1 MVTQYLF
8 LQLCLVNLRTRH
20 ASRTADCS
28 YPSEMDLPSIF
39 ERDKIVQGAKSPKKC
54 AFKCFLTFL
63 IYFQAL
69 IFQIGL
75 EKSLFGLCDC
85 PKTPRS
91 GSATFCLF
99 MLTLSIKSSALCHNC
114 VTELDLL
121 TCSLP
126 RCVASDGIKV
136 QNKCCHRLS
145 LRVSSFPLLRS

>member
-1 MVTQYLF
+1 MQAGPLTALTHQKWIC
-8 LQLCLVNLRTRH
+8 Q
-20 ASRTADCS
+20 AS
-28 YPSEMDLPSIF
+28 LK
-39 ERDKIVQGAKSPKKC
+39 RDKTVQGAKSPKKC
-54 AFKCFLTFL
+54 AFKCFLTLLL

-69 IFQIGL
+69 IFQIEKL
-75 EKSLFGLCDC
+75 EKYLFGLYDC

-99 MLTLSIKSSALCHNC
+99 VVTLSIKSSALCHNC
-114 VTELDLL
+114 MTELDLL

-145 LRVSSFPLLRS
+145 LRVSSFPLLRSK